1 MIQWQLLPSLLGG
14 NVKPPEAKEYIPP
27 DKRPTGG
34 GLGSIFSM
42 LPHVVA
48 GMQGG
53 NLGGEAKHVLKG
65 VMSGDFNRALPFLAG
80 VLPAVQGL
88 FGGGNRGGMAIG
100 GLGGG
105 FLAPGGFEGI
115 AQMPSI
121 SNQIPFSPSGG
132 ITGMMP
138 NFLSSMPF
146 GGGMFGGRNSM
157 MIGGNVDDRYQQ
169 IQDKQDKYL

>member
-1 MIQWQLLPSLLGG
+1 MIPWQLLPSLLGG

-65 VMSGDFNRALPFLAG
+65 VMSGDFNRALPSF
-80 VLPAVQGL
+80 Q
-88 FGGGNRGGMAIG
+88 
-100 GLGGG
+100 
-105 FLAPGGFEGI
+105 E
-115 AQMPSI
+115 S
-121 SNQIPFSPSGG
+121 
-132 ITGMMP
+132 
-138 NFLSSMPF
+138 
-146 GGGMFGGRNSM
+146 
-157 MIGGNVDDRYQQ
+157 YQQ
-169 IQDKQDKYL
+169 FKDYLVVAIEEACQSED